1 MDMKCVFSKNTVFVF
16 FGVICVD
23 KSFSDCLRFLETQV
37 M

>member
-1 MDMKCVFSKNTVFVF
+1 MDMKCVFSKTQCLF